1 MLKTVNTDGLKTK
14 IVAKFMGFLTVNIN
28 KKDNIAGSK
37 DEEKAVAAQKA
48 PVQPQQAQQTS
59 AKAEPTEVG
68 VPNF

>member
-1 MLKTVNTDGLKTK
+1 
-14 IVAKFMGFLTVNIN
+14 MGFLTVNIN